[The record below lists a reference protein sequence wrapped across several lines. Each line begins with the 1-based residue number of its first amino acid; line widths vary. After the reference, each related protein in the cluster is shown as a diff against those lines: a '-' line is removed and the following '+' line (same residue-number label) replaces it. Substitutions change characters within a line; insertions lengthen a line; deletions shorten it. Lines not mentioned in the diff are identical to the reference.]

1 MKATPPLAFSYVRF
15 SSEKQAQGD
24 SLRRQIKAAS
34 EYAVA
39 HGLLLDTSTYQDLGV
54 SAFKGKNA
62 VEGALG
68 VFIQAV
74 ESGVVPSG
82 SFLLVES
89 LDRLSR
95 DNVDLALEQ
104 FLSITRRGIS
114 IVTLMDGMIYSQ
126 ATIREN
132 WTKLI
137 MALAVMARANE
148 ESVTKSRR
156 VKAAFDKKRSLGQVI
171 TSRGPSWL
179 RLGADGRTWEV
190 IHEKAAVVN
199 RIFDLAIAGK
209 GQIQITRMLEE
220 DGVPVMES
228 AKFWTQ
234 SVVGAI
240 LRNPAVYGV
249 FRQKSGGDHEVTD
262 YYTPIMSK
270 QKFMTAQDA
279 IKGRLS
285 KGGTRRG
292 ITSLFS
298 GMSYCGYCGARMKYQ
313 PTRSGYAYLHCLTAY
328 AHRDKCIGRPFPYGA
343 AEAAILDRLIN
354 KQARDIGGRFLEE
367 QKTQEATLLGE
378 IETLKKK
385 QASRLKVLDLAPNVE
400 VVAQELRAIQQ
411 QIDTLEAHRQS
422 INKVPLTG
430 DELDR
435 ATDLFKRHYELAP
448 GPEREELRERMKV
461 AINRQVRKF
470 EFYSNVDEAGR
481 KGLDLINFTRAQYD
495 RDPRYKVSEHPQFIV
510 ALTYAGG
517 SERTVDATPFINAR
531 SKARREAGRAGEG
544 GRQTSPS
551 S

>member
-1 MKATPPLAFSYVRF
+1 METTPPLAFSYVRF

-39 HGLLLDTSTYQDLGV
+39 NGLLLDTSTYQDLGV

-114 IVTLMDGMIYSQ
+114 IVTLMDGMVYSQ

-179 RLGADGRTWEV
+179 RLGVDGRTWEV
-190 IHEKAAVVN
+190 IHDKAAVVN
-199 RIFDLAIAGK
+199 QIFDMAIAGK
-209 GQIQITRMLEE
+209 GQIQITRILEDE
-220 DGVPVMES
+220 GVPVMES

-249 FRQKSGGDHEVTD
+249 FRQKSGGDQEVSD

-285 KGGTRRG
+285 KGGTRKG

-313 PTRSGYAYLHCLTAY
+313 PTRTGYAYLHCLTAY

-354 KQARDIGGRFLEE
+354 KQARDIGSRFLEE
-367 QKTQEATLLGE
+367 RSCPIAWCNSTA
-378 IETLKKK
+378 
-385 QASRLKVLDLAPNVE
+385 R
-400 VVAQELRAIQQ
+400 
-411 QIDTLEAHRQS
+411 
-422 INKVPLTG
+422 TG
-430 DELDR
+430 
-435 ATDLFKRHYELAP
+435 
-448 GPEREELRERMKV
+448 
-461 AINRQVRKF
+461 
-470 EFYSNVDEAGR
+470 
-481 KGLDLINFTRAQYD
+481 
-495 RDPRYKVSEHPQFIV
+495 
-510 ALTYAGG
+510 
-517 SERTVDATPFINAR
+517 
-531 SKARREAGRAGEG
+531 
-544 GRQTSPS
+544 
-551 S
+551 